1 MSNKQRVMAG
11 MTSLVMAFL
20 SLFGY
25 PTTAHAAGLAERLR
39 CSPELP
45 NELWTQ
51 SMAKS
56 YAKFVM
62 SKYGWNAKSE
72 FKALNKLWNQESH
85 WNPLA
90 YNTTPASD
98 GSHAGGI
105 PQVLG
110 MSTRVPAPLQIDI
123 GLEYIKQRYGKPS
136 VAWAHERRHFWY

>member
-1 MSNKQRVMAG
+1 MSNKQRLMAVT
-11 MTSLVMAFL
+11 TSLVMTFL

-25 PTTAHAAGLAERLR
+25 PTEAHAAQLAELVK
-39 CSPELP
+39 CAPELP
-45 NELWTQ
+45 NDLWTQ
-51 SMAKS
+51 AMAKS

-62 SKYGWNAKSE
+62 STYGWNTKSE
-72 FKALNKLWNQESH
+72 FKALNKLWTQESH

-110 MSTRVPAPLQIDI
+110 MSTRVPAPLQIDE
-123 GLEYIKQRYGKPS
+123 GLRYIKERYGKPS
-136 VAWAHERRHFWY
+136 AAWAHERRHYWY